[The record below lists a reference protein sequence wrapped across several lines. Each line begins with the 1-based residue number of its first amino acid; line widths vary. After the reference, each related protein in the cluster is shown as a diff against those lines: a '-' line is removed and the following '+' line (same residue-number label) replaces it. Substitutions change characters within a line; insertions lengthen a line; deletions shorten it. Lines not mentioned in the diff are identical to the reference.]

1 MFAVV
6 VRILWWAV
14 MASDP
19 SRFFE
24 PDSGGYLALATSLS
38 SGDGFTVAG
47 APEFI
52 RTPGYPGFL
61 AVIQW
66 VVGDSARVLALV
78 QAVVT
83 AVFVVPLR
91 RLSGVL
97 LPRRTANVVVVL
109 MAVHP
114 LILYHST
121 MLLTEALSLLL
132 VLILAERLVRLLK
145 AGNGRM
151 VDWLIVGLVVAVLTH
166 VRPIAY
172 FLTPVLVVVVVF
184 VLRRRRVDI
193 PSILARVGCLA
204 LVPLL
209 AIGGWQ
215 IRNKVEV
222 DSWRFSG
229 IEAVN
234 MYLYRAAGVIGY
246 QEGRDWLEVR
256 EDLRNDFGQ
265 PREGEEVG
273 PYFDRMYG
281 EGLDVLRSDL
291 GATAV
296 ITARGLADTALG
308 DSRDPDRFLSYFNLE
323 SQSLITWAMWIVMAM
338 LWVAAALGVKR
349 ARESGSGA
357 VATVLAVIVVYMVV
371 LSAGPEAY
379 SRFRT
384 PVEPLLWLLAAV
396 GVIGL
401 RERRKYPRQ
410 S

>member
-1 MFAVV
+1 
-6 VRILWWAV
+6 

-132 VLILAERLVRLLK
+132 VMILAERLVRLLR

-151 VDWLIVGLVVAVLTH
+151 VDWLIVGFVVAVLTH

-323 SQSLITWAMWIVMAM
+323 SRSLITWAMWIVMAM

-349 ARESGSGA
+349 AREVGSGA
-357 VATVLAVIVVYMVV
+357 AATVLAVIVVYMVV